1 MFDLRKIIILL
12 ITAVALLAGV
22 FTFHF
27 YRKSK
32 DFASYEKLVTLE
44 KKLNSDKEV
53 KVLPSRVISSKTGKT
68 WLDVQKDV
76 KDTVVQVFSQ
86 TSEVNL
92 LEPYKTP
99 SQNEGAGSGFFIN
112 AEGDF
117 VTNYHVIAQALSVQ
131 IQIPSFGLER
141 FDAEIIGV
149 SPERDIAL
157 LKLTADSRQKIKQKL
172 KEIPFLVLGDSDE
185 ILRSQEVLAL
195 GYPLAQFRLKSTL
208 GIVSGRERHGAF
220 GYIQITA
227 PLNPGN
233 SGGPSLNVDGDVI
246 GINTASIVDAQNVGY
261 IIPINEV
268 KNALVDLYKVKLLRR
283 PTLGCLFAASTS
295 ELVDYLGNPGEGGW
309 YVVKVFD
316 KTLLHDVGIQDGD
329 MLYEING
336 YKVDMYGEMNVP
348 WSEDKISL
356 FELLNRFKIGDRLSF
371 LIYRKGQ
378 RKVFNFNLELKYT
391 PPVRIV
397 YSEFEPEMTD
407 YEVIG
412 GMVVMQ
418 LMLNHVSKLIQ
429 TSPSLMKYM
438 RSDILHDP
446 ALIVTHLLPNSQ
458 ARKTRILRP
467 GDIITEINGEKVET
481 LADFRKAVKKSAGSG
496 YLTITTDEKLYAVLS
511 VEKILRDEDMLSSRF
526 FYKKSKLLD
535 EIAQKLK

>member
-1 MFDLRKIIILL
+1 MLDLRRIIILL
-12 ITAVALLAGV
+12 ITAVTLLASV
-22 FTFHF
+22 FTYYF
-27 YRKSK
+27 YRNSRV
-32 DFASYEKLVTLE
+32 FADYETFVKQE
-44 KKLNSDKEV
+44 KKINGDKEV
-53 KVLPSRVISSKTGKT
+53 KILPSRMISSKTGKT
-68 WLDVQKDV
+68 WLDIQKEV

-112 AEGDF
+112 ENGDF
-117 VTNYHVIAQALSVQ
+117 VTNYHVVAQALNVQ

-157 LKLTADSRQKIKQKL
+157 LRLTTESRQKITQNLVK
-172 KEIPFLVLGDSDE
+172 IPFLRLGDSDE

-195 GYPLAQFRLKSTL
+195 GYPLGQSRLKSTL
-208 GIVSGRERHGAF
+208 GIVSGRERHGVF

-246 GINTASIVDAQNVGY
+246 GINTAIIADAQNVGY

-268 KNALVDLYKVKLLRR
+268 KNALTDLYKVKLLRR
-283 PTLGCLFAASTS
+283 PTLGCLFAAATP
-295 ELVDYLGNPGEGGW
+295 ELVDYLGNPGDGGW

-316 KTLLHDVGIQDGD
+316 KTLLHDAGVQDGD

-336 YKVDMYGEMNVP
+336 YRVDMYGEMNVP

-356 FELLNRFKIGDRLSF
+356 FELLNRFKIGDPLKF
-371 LIYRKGQ
+371 MVYRKGQ
-378 RKVFNFNLELKYT
+378 RKIFNFNLELKYT
-391 PPVRIV
+391 PPVRVV
-397 YSEFEPEMTD
+397 YSEFEPEMMD

-418 LMLNHVSKLIQ
+418 ITLNHVSRLLQ
-429 TSPSLMKYM
+429 SAPNLMKYM

-446 ALIVTHLLPNSQ
+446 ALIVTHVLPNSQ

-467 GDIITEINGEKVET
+467 GDILTEVNGELVES
-481 LADFRKAVKKSAGSG
+481 LADFRKAVKKSLGSG
-496 YLTITTDEKLYAVLS
+496 YLTVTTDEKLYAVLS
-511 VEKILRDEDMLSSRF
+511 VDKILKDEDMLSSCF
-526 FYKKSKLLD
+526 FYKKSKLL
-535 EIAQKLK
+535 EELAKKK

>member
-1 MFDLRKIIILL
+1 MFDLRKILISLIAVVLL
-12 ITAVALLAGV
+12 VIA
-22 FTFHF
+22 FFSYHF
-27 YRKSK
+27 YQKNVE
-32 DFASYEKLVTLE
+32 FASYQSSVRQEQA
-44 KKLNSDKEV
+44 LNENKEV
-53 KVLPSRVISSKTGKT
+53 KILPSRVVSSKTGKT
-68 WLDVQKDV
+68 WLDVQKQV

-86 TSEVNL
+86 TSEFNWT
-92 LEPYKTP
+92 EPYKTP

-112 AEGDF
+112 TDGDI
-117 VTNYHVIAQALSVQ
+117 VTNYHVISQALSVQ

-157 LKLTADSRQKIKQKL
+157 LKLDPESRKKIKQKL
-172 KEIPFLVLGDSDE
+172 KSIPHLVFGDSDQ

-195 GYPLAQFRLKSTL
+195 GYPLAQSRLKSTL

-246 GINTASIVDAQNVGY
+246 GINTAMIADAQNVGY

-268 KNALVDLYKVKLLRR
+268 KNALADLYKVKLLRR
-283 PTLGCLFAASTS
+283 PTLGCLFAAATP
-295 ELVDYLGNPGEGGW
+295 ELVDYLGNPGDGGW

-316 KTLLHDVGIQDGD
+316 KTLLRDAGVLDGD

-356 FELLNRFKIGDRLSF
+356 FELLNRQKIGDKLSF

-378 RKVFNFNLELKYT
+378 RKVFNFSLELKYT
-391 PPVRIV
+391 PPVRVV
-397 YSEFEPEMTD
+397 YPEFEPEMTD

-418 LMLNHVSKLIQ
+418 LTLNHVSKLIQ
-429 TSPSLMKYM
+429 ISPGLMKYM
-438 RSDILHDP
+438 RQDILHDA
-446 ALIVTHLLPNSQ
+446 ALIVTHILPNSQ

-467 GDIITEINGEKVET
+467 GDILIEVNGEKVET
-481 LADFRKAVKKSAGSG
+481 LADFRKASQKSKGSG
-496 YLTITTDEKLYAVLS
+496 YLTVTTDEKLYAVLS
-511 VEKILRDEDMLSSRF
+511 IEKILKEEEMLSSRF
-526 FYKKSKLLD
+526 FYKKSKLL
-535 EIAQKLK
+535 EEMKPNA